1 MTLSPAARRHRGKRH
16 ADYVP
21 WDAWLALD
29 KLSKAD
35 LMELL
40 WDTALILTDTGGSAE
55 PEQVLDIIRQSA
67 DALRANGYQGSVRL
81 PESLTIS

>member
-1 MTLSPAARRHRGKRH
+1 MTLTPSVRKHRGKRH

-21 WDAWLALD
+21 FNAWMALG

-40 WDTALILTDTGGSAE
+40 WDLAMISTGYADTADD
-55 PEQVLDIIRQSA
+55 EQVLDVIRQSA
-67 DALRANGYQGSVRL
+67 DALRANGYQGKATL
-81 PESLTIS
+81 PLHLS

>member
-1 MTLSPAARRHRGKRH
+1 MTLSSAARRHRGKRH

-40 WDTALILTDTGGSAE
+40 WDLALIHTGTADTAT
-55 PEQVLDIIRQSA
+55 PEETLDIIRRSA
-67 DALRANGYQGSVRL
+67 DALRANGYQGSARL